1 MAEGNEVTQYDAM
14 IRHMYETVLNHV
26 EGWELT
32 KKTFLICRI
41 NSDLTPVVKE
51 HTQNHHA
58 EQLLLM
64 DLEQRTDLRTVTIYM
79 NNSPCSSPQ
88 QNCSLELISFLNRHV
103 NVYIDV
109 YVTNLYRVRRVSCV
123 GERHNNYSYSDE
135 SRYAI
140 GLRNLMLHN
149 RCRILAYNEEA
160 WIDLLNFA
168 NASGGLRSDLLERYE
183 TQRDNHDRSRKE
195 EDDRIRTDFLYIRSP
210 AYVLQQPL
218 NVQNN

>member
-1 MAEGNEVTQYDAM
+1 M
-14 IRHMYETVLNHV
+14 IRHMYETVLDHAY
-26 EGWELT
+26 GWGHAKRTLI
-32 KKTFLICRI
+32 ICRV
-41 NSDLTPVVKE
+41 NSDLTPVVKQ
-51 HTQNHHA
+51 TSPNHHA

-79 NNSPCSSPQ
+79 NNSPCSNPQ
-88 QNCSLELISFLNRHV
+88 QNCSLTLISFLNRHD
-103 NVYIDV
+103 NVYIDM
-109 YVTNLYRVRRVSCV
+109 YVTNLYHVRRVSCV
-123 GERHNNYSYSDE
+123 GERHNNYSYPNE
-135 SRYAI
+135 SSYAI
-140 GLRNLMLHN
+140 GLRNLMLHD

-168 NASGGLRSDLLERYE
+168 NASGGLRSDLLGRYE

-218 NVQNN
+218 NVHNN